1 MRFHTFTLFLSAALA
16 ASASVSSFAQTPGV
30 PVGAGHYAIV
40 QANDGKT
47 VGSADCTVGS
57 LSAGYQIDSKG
68 DLKVGK
74 FAYSFSNSNR
84 LDDHLNV
91 VREQLSGTVNGTEVT
106 FSLGSDATGRQ
117 FLVNIAASGKN
128 TTNNFDRHQ
137 HTVLLP
143 DLDPAA
149 YVEMAHFAL
158 DHPTTTW
165 VVIPKEQGLLVPA
178 DYRAEADTHGTL
190 QGQAVLVHHTS
201 VAVSEQNAITVELY
215 YTNDGS
221 LLEADLPEQNFNII
235 HDGFKLD
242 TRPHYTPPRGS
253 APPQQQPGQSPAPGA
268 QPGQQPAPQPGQPPQ
283 YSVPQ
288 GTPQPQIQPQSF

>member
-1 MRFHTFTLFLSAALA
+1 MRFHTFALFVSAALA
-16 ASASVSSFAQTPGV
+16 ASASVPSFAQAPGV
-30 PVGAGHYAIV
+30 PVGTGHYTIV

-47 VGSADCTVGS
+47 VGVADCNVGS
-57 LSAGYQIDSKG
+57 LAAGYQIDSKG
-68 DLKVGK
+68 ELKVDK

-84 LDDHLNV
+84 VDDHLNI
-91 VREQLSGTVNGTEVT
+91 VRDQLSGTVNGTPVT
-106 FSLGSDATGRQ
+106 FSLGSDPTGKQ

-128 TTNNFDRHQ
+128 TTNSFDRHQ

-158 DHPTTTW
+158 EHPSTTW
-165 VVIPKEQGLLVPA
+165 IVIPKQQGLLVPA
-178 DYRAEADTHGTL
+178 DYRTEADAHGTL

-201 VAVSEQNAITVELY
+201 VAVSEQNSITVEIY

-221 LLEADLPEQNFNII
+221 LLEADLPEQNFYVI

-242 TRPHYTPPRGS
+242 SRPKYEPPRGA
-253 APPQQQPGQSPAPGA
+253 APSQAGQV
-268 QPGQQPAPQPGQPPQ
+268 QQPAQQPVPQPQQPPQ

-288 GTPQPQIQPQSF
+288 GSAQPQIQPQSF

>member
-1 MRFHTFTLFLSAALA
+1 
-16 ASASVSSFAQTPGV
+16 
-30 PVGAGHYAIV
+30 
-40 QANDGKT
+40 
-47 VGSADCTVGS
+47 
-57 LSAGYQIDSKG
+57 
-68 DLKVGK
+68 
-74 FAYSFSNSNR
+74 
-84 LDDHLNV
+84 
-91 VREQLSGTVNGTEVT
+91 
-106 FSLGSDATGRQ
+106 
-117 FLVNIAASGKN
+117 
-128 TTNNFDRHQ
+128 
-137 HTVLLP
+137 
-143 DLDPAA
+143 
-149 YVEMAHFAL
+149 
-158 DHPTTTW
+158 
-165 VVIPKEQGLLVPA
+165 
-178 DYRAEADTHGTL
+178 
-190 QGQAVLVHHTS
+190 VHHTS